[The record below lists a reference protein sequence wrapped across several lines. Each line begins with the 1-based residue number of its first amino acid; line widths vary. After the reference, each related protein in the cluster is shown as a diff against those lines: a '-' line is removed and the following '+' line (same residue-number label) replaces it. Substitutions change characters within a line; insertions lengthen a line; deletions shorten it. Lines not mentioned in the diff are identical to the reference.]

1 MNQNFKLLII
11 IIVIL
16 ATSFFYNSI
25 RPEKKVIELK
35 KEIIYSGEDIKEKLN
50 INNADLEDYLRVG
63 VGMSIA
69 TKVVEYREV
78 VGRVD
83 SLEELVRISGIGEK
97 SVEKLSQRIEVGD
110 GGTLNRLKINSASPK
125 SLKYYGFTKKEIE
138 VIEDYIEKK
147 GVIYSNIEMMEI
159 LGERRYREYEDR
171 LDYN

>member
-16 ATSFFYNSI
+16 ATSFFYKSI

-63 VGMSIA
+63 VSMSIA
-69 TKVVEYREV
+69 TKVVEYKEV

-125 SLKYYGFTKKEIE
+125 ALKYYGFTKKEIK

-159 LGERRYREYEDR
+159 LEEKRYREYEDR